1 MKLTVC
7 ELYAGLAAMS
17 STFEL
22 LGWTILLLCEWEPHL
37 QSYLQHKFPNANV
50 QPDVNQSPWKAW
62 ARDKIHVLLVCAG
75 VACQP
80 FSDAGMRLADQ
91 DDRAYQAMLV
101 ADAALALTAAY
112 VLLENVPNFVT
123 KDDTHHMFTRICDY
137 FAQLGFV
144 LQHIEYPVHHKC
156 GGNTT
161 RARVL
166 VFFQHVNAIAVAF
179 VDRPIVERV
188 PVKLEGDHRRNLLSC
203 GTAHEYRGGRL
214 DSGLQPVAKL
224 HLTYHLCEGAVIR
237 ISGSKQEWHVQK
249 IQGMRVSLLNTDRRH
264 PMCTSVHTSAIEAI
278 VDCKEA
284 RTTVYDP
291 KGLLQTITAFGCQP
305 GAGASLLNMSSG
317 TDLYNDFRAYSTR
330 DRYVC
335 NECPLDALE
344 FLRRNG
350 CSEEK
355 QNSYAGNSI
364 PVSMLRRPAADIDSS
379 IRSQLAA
386 AEGAAEVTTNTADG
400 PPPAGPAPA
409 RRQTIVLVAFM
420 HSKHGAQ
427 VFLSNGN
434 FQQVVVEAAEARTG
448 GVVKNTAHLSSG
460 GHQFLVG
467 THETDQE
474 TLLIVGELLGAKPET
489 HTICDVE
496 SATSDV
502 QAIVSKTLAWT
513 YAAMDGEITVA
524 DIAPLLD
531 ESTACA
537 GAYAPKRLKPNKVS
551 DARTLATR
559 STAQAFLKKALVA
572 ETDLANEMA
581 AQAQGLDNDKTIY
594 MQEWSQQITTTS
606 HFPAPESALQ
616 NIPVFDDP
624 LLASMRFSDKCRL
637 PTTSRLPRPKNPPP
651 DDGVPWPSCE
661 EDLYISVEARES
673 LDLAEEAVCNFVR
686 MQGDPTTNDSKV
698 RKSRPKP
705 RLFGHILKKCYRK
718 TVWDNRGQKPVPAN
732 FDAPIKTK
740 INRPEF
746 RKSFTRLG
754 MGDHRLLQFVEHGVL
769 SDTGHMPRKFRVVAP
784 LHSLRNGFTE
794 VEKDLDRLSSLNYIR
809 KHARRPFIPYYTN
822 AQGARAKRGTTKQR
836 RISDAGLPYE
846 ETVDEDGEAAT
857 SLNAEAKW
865 DQDGNDKLPKEIKMQ
880 PSDVLNDMAILR
892 YICDLLHWTLFLWTD
907 DLADFFLQLSMHP
920 SELWRLNFL
929 FPTKSGTEA
938 LNYVNELVM
947 GFGYT
952 YASNI
957 AQRFAN
963 AIALMFIDEFE
974 RADAPHLERERA
986 ESKVLD
992 AWCEHRSKLGPTQ
1005 MRLLVGNFFTDDLLG
1020 MVANAR
1026 RAVLSLLV
1034 WYDVTRRIGVLTA
1047 VPRKRSIGTAIRWT
1061 GLVFATILGVVII
1074 TADKIQDTIRALSVA
1089 ATGMLEVSAYR
1100 GLMGLLE
1107 FIRYAL
1113 KLPRN
1118 TMHHMYGP
1126 LQQGGELHEG
1136 PSTRVRATNERQAG
1150 WLSWKET
1157 MMHTQYAP
1165 ATAALPNQLPPKKS
1179 TRAFVWHGDAALE
1192 GTGRPALCGYSHG
1205 MYWIFEL
1212 KSRHTEALHIAA
1224 LEFLVVIGNFIIFG
1238 SMLVG
1243 SEEITTEMLSLL
1255 VRTDSLVDAR
1265 VIADDSAKSPIMVY
1279 LHRLLIGLVEF
1290 IALEHVTT
1298 IAHQYGESNV
1308 LADHGSRGKVELLID
1323 TCMTFGVK
1331 AKRIPIPNRFA
1342 MIIEKTVKHAQQ
1354 TKEHSLL
1361 NQK

>member
-1 MKLTVC
+1 MELTIC

-17 STFEL
+17 SAFEL
-22 LGWTILLLCEWEPHL
+22 LGWTILLLCEYETHL
-37 QSYLQHKFPNANV
+37 QTYLQHKFPAANV
-50 QPDVNQSPWKAW
+50 QPDVNRFPWRAW
-62 ARDKIHVLLVCAG
+62 ARDGMHVLLVCAG

-91 DDRAYQAMLV
+91 DDRAYQALLV
-101 ADAALALTAAY
+101 ADAALALSAAY
-112 VLLENVPNFVT
+112 VLLENVPNYVT
-123 KDDTHHMFTRICDY
+123 KDDTHHMFTRVCDY
-137 FAQLGFV
+137 FNQLGFV

-166 VFFQHVNAIAVAF
+166 VFFQHINAIAVAF
-179 VDRPIVERV
+179 VDRPIAERV
-188 PVKLEGDHRRNLLSC
+188 PVKLEGDHRRNLLLY
-203 GTAHEYRGGRL
+203 GTASNYLGGQL
-214 DSGLQPVAKL
+214 DSGLQPIAKL
-224 HLTYHLCEGAVIR
+224 HLTSLCEGAVVGIL
-237 ISGSKQEWHVQK
+237 GSKQEWHIQR
-249 IQGMRVSLLNTDRRH
+249 IQGMYLSLLNTDRRR
-264 PMCTSVHTSAIEAI
+264 PMCKSVHTSEVEAI
-278 VDCKEA
+278 LDCKEA

-291 KGLLQTITAFGCQP
+291 RGLLQTITAFGCQP
-305 GAGASLLNMSSG
+305 GGGASLLNMSTG
-317 TDLYNDFRAYSTR
+317 TDFDDFRAFSTR

-344 FLRRNG
+344 FLRQNG

-364 PVSMLRRPAADIDSS
+364 PVSMVRGPAADIDSS

-386 AEGAAEVTTNTADG
+386 IKSTASG
-400 PPPAGPAPA
+400 PLPASPAPA
-409 RRQTIVLVAFM
+409 GHQTIVLVAFM

-427 VFLSNGN
+427 VFLSNGCL
-434 FQQVVVEAAEARTG
+434 QQVVVGAAEARTG

-474 TLLIVGELLGAKPET
+474 PLLIVGELLGARPGS
-489 HTICDVE
+489 HTICDIK
-496 SATSDV
+496 SASINM
-502 QAIVSKTLAWT
+502 QAIISKTLAWT

-524 DIAPLLD
+524 DISPLLD
-531 ESTACA
+531 ESAACA

-551 DARTLATR
+551 DRRTTQ
-559 STAQAFLKKALVA
+559 STAKAFIEKSLAA
-572 ETDLANEMA
+572 ESDLANEMA
-581 AQAQGLDNDKTIY
+581 VQTRCLDGDKATY
-594 MQEWSQQITTTS
+594 MHEWSQQITTTS
-606 HFPAPESALQ
+606 HFPAPESALR

-624 LLASMRFSDKCRL
+624 LLASMHFSDKCRL
-637 PTTSRLPRPKNPPP
+637 PSTSRLPQPTNPPP

-661 EDLYISVEARES
+661 EDLYISAEAKKT
-673 LDLAEEAVCNFVR
+673 LDLAEDAVCDFVR
-686 MQGDPTTNDSKV
+686 MQGDPTANDSEV
-698 RKSRPKP
+698 RRSRPKP
-705 RLFGHILKKCYRK
+705 RLFGHILKECYRQ
-718 TVWDNRGQKPVPAN
+718 TVWDNRGQTPVPAD
-732 FDAPIKTK
+732 FGAPIKTR

-746 RKSFTRLG
+746 RKGFTSLG
-754 MGDHRLLQFVEHGVL
+754 MKDHRLLQCVEHGVM
-769 SDTGHMPRKFRVVAP
+769 SDTSHMPRKFRVVAP
-784 LHSLRNGFTE
+784 LHSLRNGFVE
-794 VEKDLDRLSSLNYIR
+794 VEKDLDRLSSLNYVR
-809 KHARRPFIPYYTN
+809 KHKKRPFVPYYTN
-822 AQGARAKRGTTKQR
+822 AQGARAKKGTTKQR

-846 ETVDEDGEAAT
+846 ETLDEDGEAAT
-857 SLNAEAKW
+857 SLNTEAKW
-865 DQDGNDKLPKEIKMQ
+865 DQDGNDKLPKEIKTQ

-892 YICDLLHWTLFLWTD
+892 YICDLLQWTLYLWTD

-929 FPTKSGTEA
+929 FPTRSGTET
-938 LNYVNELVM
+938 LKYVNELVM

-963 AIALMFIDEFE
+963 AIALMFVDEFE
-974 RADAPHLERERA
+974 RADAPHLARERC
-986 ESKVLD
+986 ESKTLD
-992 AWCEHRSKLGPTQ
+992 AWCSHRSKLGTNQ
-1005 MRLLVGNFFTDDLLG
+1005 MKLLVGNFFTDDLLG
-1020 MVANAR
+1020 MVANTR

-1047 VPRKRSIGTAIRWT
+1047 APRKRSIGTAIRWT

-1136 PSTRVRATNERQAG
+1136 PSTKVRATNERQAG

-1157 MMHTQYAP
+1157 MLHTQYAP
-1165 ATAALPNQLPPKKS
+1165 ATAALPNQPPPKKS
-1179 TRAFVWHGDAALE
+1179 TRAFVWHGDAAVE

-1205 MYWIFEL
+1205 MYWIFQL
-1212 KSRHTEALHIAA
+1212 KSRHTAALHIAA

-1238 SMLVG
+1238 SMLMG
-1243 SEEITTEMLSLL
+1243 NEEITAEMMSLL

-1290 IALEHVTT
+1290 IALERVTT

-1308 LADHGSRGKVELLID
+1308 LADHGSRGKVELLIE
-1323 TCMTFGVK
+1323 TCMAFGVK
-1331 AKRIPIPNRFA
+1331 AKRVPIPNRFA
-1342 MIIEKTVKHAQQ
+1342 MIIEETVKHAQQ
-1354 TKEHSLL
+1354 HKEHSLL